1 MFFALILLITPLAQA
16 ADPPSIAGHWMGT
29 LKTGGTTLALD
40 IDFAKKGSGWTGDIS
55 IPAQGARDLPLQGIK
70 IDGDQVAFK
79 LVDVPG
85 NPSYRGKLTPDGSS
99 IRGTLTQAGKELE
112 LALKR
117 AADPI
122 AVMKRSLEGFD
133 AVITKAIK
141 DFKVPGLAIA
151 VVKDGQ
157 VIYAKGF
164 GKRDV
169 AKDLPVTPHTLFA
182 IGSCTKAF
190 TTFVMGTLVEEGKL
204 EWDTPMRTYL
214 PGLRMSDPIATES
227 ITPRDL
233 VTHRSGLPRHDMV
246 WYSNARFSAKDLIP
260 RLAHL
265 DFTEPLRS
273 KFQYNNL
280 MFVVAGYLIEKLDG
294 RPWEQAV
301 RARIFQP
308 LGMSSS
314 NVSVVDSQKADDF
327 AQPYD
332 EKEEK
337 VRVIPFREI
346 TNVGPAGSINSNVL
360 DMARWV
366 AVHTHG
372 GKLGGQA
379 IIGPAVLN
387 ELHAPQM
394 TMGQPSQKKEISP
407 ASYALGWSVDT
418 YRGHRRVHHGGAIDG
433 FTAETCLFPD
443 DGLGIIVLNNKGGS
457 PLPSL
462 IGQHAADRLLGL
474 EPIDWLAEA
483 LDRRVKSQAAEKE
496 AKKKKETVRRS
507 GTHPAHPLE
516 EYAGDYQHP
525 GYGPIKVELRDGRL
539 VSIYNGIEATL
550 EHWHFE
556 VFNAPKADN
565 DPALADFNQK
575 FQFQTNLK
583 GYVDAVAVP
592 LEPSVKP
599 IIFTKQPDKKLTDP
613 EYLERFAGEYDLA
626 GQTVTVRLQGHVL
639 LFEQKGARP
648 VELVPDRDDEFNLKR
663 LSGLSVRFVSDRSGK
678 VLELAFNTPNGV
690 FSAKRK

>member
-1 MFFALILLITPLAQA
+1 
-16 ADPPSIAGHWMGT
+16 
-29 LKTGGTTLALD
+29 
-40 IDFAKKGSGWTGDIS
+40 
-55 IPAQGARDLPLQGIK
+55 
-70 IDGDQVAFK
+70 
-79 LVDVPG
+79 
-85 NPSYRGKLTPDGSS
+85 
-99 IRGTLTQAGKELE
+99 
-112 LALKR
+112 
-117 AADPI
+117 
-122 AVMKRSLEGFD
+122 
-133 AVITKAIK
+133 
-141 DFKVPGLAIA
+141 
-151 VVKDGQ
+151 
-157 VIYAKGF
+157 
-164 GKRDV
+164 
-169 AKDLPVTPHTLFA
+169 
-182 IGSCTKAF
+182 
-190 TTFVMGTLVEEGKL
+190 
-204 EWDTPMRTYL
+204 
-214 PGLRMSDPIATES
+214 MSDPIATES

-246 WYSNARFSAKDLIP
+246 WYNNAQFSGQDLVP

-308 LGMSSS
+308 LGMTSS
-314 NVSVVDSQKADDF
+314 NVSVRDSQKADDF

-332 EKEEK
+332 EHEEK
-337 VRVIPFREI
+337 VRVIPFRDI
-346 TNVGPAGSINSNVL
+346 TKVGPAGSINSNVL
-360 DMARWV
+360 EMARWV
-366 AVHTHG
+366 TVHTHG

-379 IIGPAVLN
+379 ILSPAALN

-394 TMGQPSQKKEISP
+394 TTGQPSQKKEISP

-443 DGLGIIVLNNKGGS
+443 DGMGIVVLNNKNGS

-483 LDRRVKSQAAEKE
+483 LDRRTKSRAAQKE

-525 GYGPIKVELRDGRL
+525 GYGPLKVELRDGRL

-565 DPALADFNQK
+565 DPALDDFNQK
-575 FQFQTNLK
+575 LQFQTNLK

-599 IIFTKQPDKKLTDP
+599 IVFTKQPDKKLTDP
-613 EYLERFAGEYDLA
+613 EYLKRFAGEYELA

-639 LFEQKGARP
+639 MFEQKGAPP
-648 VELVPDRDDEFNLKR
+648 VELIPDRDDEFNLKR
-663 LSGLSVRFVSDRSGK
+663 VSGLSVRFVSDRSGK
-678 VLELAFNTPNGV
+678 VLELALNTPDGV
-690 FSAKRK
+690 FTAKRK